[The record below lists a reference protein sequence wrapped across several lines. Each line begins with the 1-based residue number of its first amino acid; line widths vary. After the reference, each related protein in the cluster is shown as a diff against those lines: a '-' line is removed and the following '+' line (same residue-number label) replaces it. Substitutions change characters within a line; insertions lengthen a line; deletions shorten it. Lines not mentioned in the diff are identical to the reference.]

1 MTVAAPAVEA
11 TSVSVR
17 ERSALARLEL
27 QLAGAAFFASGAA
40 GLVYQV
46 SWQRILALQS
56 GVGIYSVAMIVAA
69 FMGGIGLGAHLGGL
83 WSLRLDSAAS
93 LRRFVLVELGIAVW
107 GAASCFLYYDLLYTR
122 ALWIYNEPWRAGL
135 MHIVSLLPPTVL
147 MGMSLP
153 LLTRSMVAEARTAG
167 STIGYL
173 YAVNILGAAVGAAI
187 TPWLLVPRLGIRGAT
202 FWAAGANVFTVVAGL
217 GALAVLRRRAA
228 AAEEPPPAEVA
239 DPDAPAGRSFSLWVA
254 LYASSGFCALALELI
269 WFRILDV
276 AVKSKAFTFG
286 TLLSM
291 YLLGCGI
298 GCVIGVAVV
307 RRLKRPLRAFLLC
320 QTVLLAY
327 AGLAVVLL
335 AFLPADL
342 PLLDSFYQFWSRG
355 SYRTRST
362 MLWLLYGVLPPLL
375 FGLPTVLMGLSF
387 PILQRAVQDDP
398 RTSGR
403 KVGLLQ
409 AANIAGCVAGSL
421 LMGLIG
427 LRTIGTTGSL
437 RVLMLAGIGFA
448 LVGFRAYAKR
458 REFVLAAAL
467 LALVAVMLPTQS
479 RLWTRLHGTE
489 DPMSLV
495 REDVTG
501 LAALVPRKMNW
512 VVFVDGKSHSW
523 LPFGGVHTQ
532 LGAAP
537 AIVHPNPLDIAI
549 IGLGSGDTA
558 WASLCRKETR
568 SLDVFEISG
577 GQPRLLQ
584 RLSDR
589 EPLPDLRRFLSDPR
603 LKVHVADGR
612 HALARS
618 KKLYDV
624 IEADALWPDVAYAG
638 NLYSTEFFRMC
649 ASRIKPGGIVCT
661 WAPTPRVYSSFIG
674 AFRYVMG
681 PPNRG
686 VLMGSN
692 EPIEGEWPIW
702 RDRLESQEVR
712 RYLGEHR
719 LEAVENLLKVLQQH
733 NRRGGRPRGRDQN
746 RDLFPRDEFELG
758 EGSKP
763 L

>member
-1 MTVAAPAVEA
+1 MGAIATAVEP
-11 TSVSVR
+11 TVSAR
-17 ERSALARLEL
+17 SRSALARPEL
-27 QLAGAAFFASGAA
+27 HLAGVAFFASGAA

-69 FMGGIGLGAHLGGL
+69 FMAGIGIGAHLGGL
-83 WSLRLDSAAS
+83 WSLRLDAAAA

-107 GAASCFLYYDLLYTR
+107 GAASCFIYYDLLYTQAR
-122 ALWIYNEPWRAGL
+122 WIYDEPWRAGL
-135 MHIVSLLPPTVL
+135 MHLFSLLPPTIL

-153 LLTRSMVAEARTAG
+153 LLSQAMVADARTAG

-173 YAVNILGAAVGAAI
+173 YAVNILGAATGAAL
-187 TPWLLVPRLGIRGAT
+187 TPWVLVPAYGIRGAT
-202 FWAAGANVFTVVAGL
+202 FWAAGANLFTVLAGL
-217 GALAVLRRRAA
+217 AAIGLLRRR
-228 AAEEPPPAEVA
+228 PAEPEQ
-239 DPDAPAGRSFSLWVA
+239 DPRIEAGEVDTPAGRSFPLWVA

-269 WFRILDV
+269 WFRMLDV

-286 TLLSM
+286 TLLSL

-307 RRLKRPLRAFLLC
+307 SRVKRPLRAFLLC
-320 QTVLLAY
+320 QTALLAY
-327 AGLAVVLL
+327 AGIAVVLL
-335 AFLPADL
+335 AFLPTDL
-342 PLLDSFYQFWSRG
+342 PLLDGFYQFWSRG
-355 SYRTRST
+355 SYQTRRA
-362 MLWLLYGVLPPLL
+362 MLWMLYGVLPAFL

-387 PILQRAVQDDP
+387 PVLQRAVQDDP
-398 RTSGR
+398 RTTGR

-421 LMGLIG
+421 VIG
-427 LRTIGTTGSL
+427 LLGTRTIGTTGSL
-437 RVLMLAGIGFA
+437 RLLMLAGIGFA
-448 LVGFRAYAKR
+448 VVGLRAYLKR
-458 REFVLAAAL
+458 SVFLEMAAL
-467 LALVAVMLPTQS
+467 LALLAVMLPTQG
-479 RLWTRLHGTE
+479 RLWHRLHGTE
-489 DPMSLV
+489 DPMSMI
-495 REDVTG
+495 REDATG
-501 LAALVPRKMNW
+501 VAALVPRRLAW

-537 AIVHPNPLDIAI
+537 VLVHPDPVDVAI

-558 WASLCRKETR
+558 WASLCRTETR

-577 GQPRLLQ
+577 GQPRLLR
-584 RLSDR
+584 RLAGR
-589 EPLPDLRRFLSDPR
+589 EPLPDLTRFLDDPR
-603 LKVHVADGR
+603 LTVHVADGR

-638 NLYSTEFFRMC
+638 NLYSTEFFRLC
-649 ASRIKPGGIVCT
+649 GTKLKPGGIVCT

-674 AFRYVMG
+674 AFRYVVG

-692 EPIEGEWPIW
+692 EPIEGDWPLW
-702 RDRLESQEVR
+702 RDRLESQPVR
-712 RYLGEHR
+712 SYLGEHR
-719 LEAVENLLKVLQQH
+719 LEAVENLLKVLTQH

-758 EGSKP
+758 EGAKP